1 MKKKM
6 VLKCEL
12 TEHEINELAKEMSE
26 RLSQKSILEQE
37 KKDANKK
44 YSREINYYDK
54 KINDSGIIISLGYEE
69 REVEVEIK
77 MNNPDKGTKRITRL
91 DTFDSWTEPMNINEY
106 DLFTSMGKD
115 IDAEEEEI
123 NSVNK
128 SIWTLEVAI
137 GEKTE
142 EE

>member
-26 RLSQKSILEQE
+26 RLSQKWILEQE

-54 KINDSGIIISLGYEE
+54 KINDSGVIISLGYEE
-69 REVEVEIK
+69 REVDVEIK
-77 MNNPDKGTKRITRL
+77 MNTPDKGSKRITRL
-91 DTFDSWTEPMNINEY
+91 DTFESWTEPMNINEY

-115 IDAEEEEI
+115 IDAEEDEI
-123 NSVNK
+123 KSVN
-128 SIWTLEVAI
+128 
-137 GEKTE
+137 EKTE

>member
-54 KINDSGIIISLGYEE
+54 KINDSGVIISLGYEE
-69 REVEVEIK
+69 REVDVEIK
-77 MNNPDKGTKRITRL
+77 MNTPDKGSKRITRL
-91 DTFDSWTEPMNINEY
+91 DTFESWTEPMNINEY

-115 IDAEEEEI
+115 IDAEEDEI
-123 NSVNK
+123 KLVN
-128 SIWTLEVAI
+128 
-137 GEKTE
+137 EKTE

>member
-1 MKKKM
+1 M

-26 RLSQKSILEQE
+26 RLSQKWILEQE

-54 KINDSGIIISLGYEE
+54 KINDSGVIISLGYEE
-69 REVEVEIK
+69 REVDVEIK
-77 MNNPDKGTKRITRL
+77 MNTPDKGSKRITRL
-91 DTFDSWTEPMNINEY
+91 DTFESWTEPMNINEY

-115 IDAEEEEI
+115 IDAEEDEI
-123 NSVNK
+123 KSVN
-128 SIWTLEVAI
+128 
-137 GEKTE
+137 EKTE